1 MAKLSVDQSGQMVT
15 AGKSSSE
22 RGTRSIVFE
31 EGSFSQVLVIV
42 IVIVVFKEGSFLKCW
57 ISRIDF

>member
-22 RGTRSIVFE
+22 RGTRSIVLE
-31 EGSFSQVLVIV
+31 EGSFSHVLGNKVKKQITFV
-42 IVIVVFKEGSFLKCW
+42 HSKIGT
-57 ISRIDF
+57 R

>member
-22 RGTRSIVFE
+22 RGTRSIVLE
-31 EGSFSQVLVIV
+31 EGSFSHVLGNMIKSHKVDRVEKRNPMNNI
-42 IVIVVFKEGSFLKCW
+42 
-57 ISRIDF
+57 